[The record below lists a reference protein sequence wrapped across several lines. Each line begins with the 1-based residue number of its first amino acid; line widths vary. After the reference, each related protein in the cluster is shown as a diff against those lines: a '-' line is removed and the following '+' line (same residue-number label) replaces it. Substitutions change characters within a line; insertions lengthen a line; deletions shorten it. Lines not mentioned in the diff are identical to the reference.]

1 MGGDQLTVKW
11 IAASFHTGPPRIF
24 PFLPL
29 LILVSH
35 PQSMRLQRIEKK
47 VPPSA
52 SWRKEKSGKHHTAV
66 KSTSPA
72 AHKKISGGLLFLEH
86 FPCSID
92 LAFFWRE
99 AGAWAIFRHFLLE
112 ETSSE
117 WVQWCGHWKSY
128 LTTNQRNG
136 HADLASRWLC
146 NTQNKFLFC
155 KLHVWCWQHDD
166 HCCHFLCWPVIYGHW
181 ATSRYNSLTFAPS
194 FQVPPIGL
202 WLEPSVPL
210 PISWSVV
217 NRSASP

>member
-1 MGGDQLTVKW
+1 MDRCEFSHGATSD
-11 IAASFHTGPPRIF
+11 FPIF
-24 PFLPL
+24 ATFD
-29 LILVSH
+29 SC
-35 PQSMRLQRIEKK
+35 
-47 VPPSA
+47 VPPTVDAAPKNWKKSPPL
-52 SWRKEKSGKHHTAV
+52 SFLKERKVRQTSHSGQKY
-66 KSTSPA
+66 
-72 AHKKISGGLLFLEH
+72 ISGSPQENKWRTSVSGTFSVFNRSGLLLKQ
-86 FPCSID
+86 
-92 LAFFWRE
+92 E

-194 FQVPPIGL
+194 FQVPPPIGF